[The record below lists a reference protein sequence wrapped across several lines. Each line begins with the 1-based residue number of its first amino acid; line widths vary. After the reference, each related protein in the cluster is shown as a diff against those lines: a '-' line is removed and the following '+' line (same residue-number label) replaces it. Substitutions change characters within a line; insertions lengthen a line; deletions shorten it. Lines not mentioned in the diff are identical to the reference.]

1 MGTTLIFRY
10 LTEAELALGEH
21 KHELAAACLDPAEP
35 LVRVTSEAQWHGAFG
50 SLCGSSA
57 AATATS
63 TASASTLAVSLVIPF
78 ENGDDSPTHRR

>member
-35 LVRVTSEAQWHGAFG
+35 LVRVTSVAQWHGAFG
-50 SLCGSSA
+50 SLCGELRRRNGDLDGVRQH
-57 AATATS
+57 
-63 TASASTLAVSLVIPF
+63 LAVSLVIPF